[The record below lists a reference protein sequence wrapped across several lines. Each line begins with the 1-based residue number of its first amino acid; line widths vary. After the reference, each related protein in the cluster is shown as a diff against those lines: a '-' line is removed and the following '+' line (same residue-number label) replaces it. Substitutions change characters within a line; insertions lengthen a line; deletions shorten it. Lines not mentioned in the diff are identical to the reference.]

1 MKKVVS
7 ILLSSILAVGVLVG
21 CGSKEAAAYKDGS
34 YEGTGK
40 GFKNDI
46 KVSVEVKDGK
56 IEDIKVV
63 DQKETEGLGDTAIDE
78 IIKKVKEKQST
89 DEVEAVSGA
98 TGSSK
103 GVLEAINNALNQAK

>member
-7 ILLSSILAVGVLVG
+7 VLLSSILTMGILVG
-21 CGSKEAAAYKDGS
+21 CGSKEAAYKDGS
-34 YEGTGK
+34 YDGVGK

-63 DQKETEGLGDTAIDE
+63 DQKETEGLGDNAIEE
-78 IIKKVKEKQST
+78 IIKTVKEKQST
-89 DEVEAVSGA
+89 DKVEAVSGA
-98 TGSSK
+98 TASSN
-103 GVLEAINNALNQAK
+103 GVIEAINSALEQAK